1 MQLGILVQSEGA
13 SKSTQIKGSPMREFK
28 VEGSPSALRHLAQ
41 TINAALKGAARGTHR
56 RRVMRA
62 TKNAT
67 AVEVRVLDDSL
78 PLRPAIDECDDFA
91 ELARGWAGRK
101 RCRLC
106 EKLVALLFDDAYIE
120 STVADG
126 AVVCVDCTVAAN
138 DAGRPV

>member
-1 MQLGILVQSEGA
+1 
-13 SKSTQIKGSPMREFK
+13 MRDFK
-28 VEGSPSALRHLAQ
+28 VEGSPRALRHLAE
-41 TINAALKGAARGTHR
+41 TINVALARPDVGADTPRK
-56 RRVMRA
+56 VRA
-62 TKNAT
+62 TKNGI
-67 AVEVRVLDDSL
+67 AVEVRVLGDGL

-91 ELARGWAGRK
+91 ELARGWAERK

-138 DAGRPV
+138 DEGRPV